1 MKKKLIKLIFTVFS
15 AVMLF
20 PSLGLPAEI
29 LDPKIE
35 IHDNNI
41 LVSTGLIDLG
51 EIEAAIRSGVEK
63 DIMFTVELIRV
74 WKLWP
79 DEFVILKKIRT
90 RVKYDYL
97 RERFMLTFSDGKSK
111 TSKMF
116 KGINFMKSRAFMINN
131 MEIANIH
138 ELEPGSYYLRVV
150 AESKSRELP
159 RVIGLLMLFIPEV
172 EMSLAKESA
181 PFTVG
186 EKR

>member
-20 PSLGLPAEI
+20 PSSGLSAEI

-35 IHDNNI
+35 IHDKNI
-41 LVSTGLIDLG
+41 IVSTGLIDFG

-63 DIMFTVELIRV
+63 DIMITVELIRV

-79 DEFVILKKIRT
+79 DEFVISKKIRT

-97 RERFMLTFSDGKSK
+97 RERFMLTSSDRKSQ
-111 TSKMF
+111 TSRIVKDF
-116 KGINFMKSRAFMINN
+116 NFMNSRTFMINN
-131 MEIANIH
+131 MEIANIQ

-159 RVIGLLMLFIPEV
+159 RVIGLMMLFIPEV

-181 PFTVG
+181 PFTIG
-186 EKR
+186 ETR